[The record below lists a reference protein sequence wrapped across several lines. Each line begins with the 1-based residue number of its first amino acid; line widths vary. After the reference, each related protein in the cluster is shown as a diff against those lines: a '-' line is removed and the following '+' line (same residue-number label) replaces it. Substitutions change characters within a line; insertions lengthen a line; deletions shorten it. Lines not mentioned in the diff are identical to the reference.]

1 MVATN
6 STVAGWSW
14 PRPRSVTRP
23 RRASNG
29 RPGST
34 SGPRRRGLAKAS
46 RAKLASSPATAS
58 SVPALAASPSTCSAY
73 RVSAGLLSRTA
84 AVLSPGGHRAG
95 LGVVPELLDVLVD
108 QPELTV
114 AVQRVA
120 DHPGRKLD
128 RQRAD
133 LGAQLAHRPVAL
145 PADRLAALVDD
156 PVGLLLRLGHEIP
169 AQPLGVGPRL
179 VDDALRLL
187 LGAGQPLPVL
197 PQQLLRLLALALG
210 LLELA
215 LDVPRPLLE
224 RLVGTRERDPP

>member
-84 AVLSPGGHRAG
+84 AVLSPGGQRAG
-95 LGVVPELLDVLVD
+95 
-108 QPELTV
+108 
-114 AVQRVA
+114 
-120 DHPGRKLD
+120 
-128 RQRAD
+128 

-215 LDVPRPLLE
+215 LDVLRPLLE